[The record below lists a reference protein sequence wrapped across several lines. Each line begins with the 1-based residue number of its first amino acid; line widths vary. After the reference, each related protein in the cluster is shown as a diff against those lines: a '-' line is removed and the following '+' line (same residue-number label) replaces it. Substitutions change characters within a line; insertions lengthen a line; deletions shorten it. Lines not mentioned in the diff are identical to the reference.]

1 MTRRFCQS
9 YWAVLCTAAMLS
21 LVLPTLSVAQSTL
34 HVYRE
39 VKHDTSLPLADLQAM
54 TPAQPNPFSP
64 RILNILSTGPDQSA
78 QVSAVPDAALQEA
91 VLPNVN
97 ATLGFPFV
105 PLLFPASQSQFDF
118 HPAILEVHA
127 GRDERQAL
135 LLRFANQLPNLF
147 LMNQK
152 FASTQRSMVGIASVF
167 VGTDMAVQ
175 QPQLIVFN
183 EPVGVFE
190 IGFTAPDR
198 LYFGSSEDYARFKFF
213 QQEVVVSRVP
223 VDSGI
228 SFSGR
233 GRLPAWILLRTGAR
247 LMGRLPGHA
256 AEKKVT
262 RIGHRSQVS
271 GKAARERVAARR
283 DKPRLDTCFT

>member
-1 MTRRFCQS
+1 
-9 YWAVLCTAAMLS
+9 
-21 LVLPTLSVAQSTL
+21 
-34 HVYRE
+34 
-39 VKHDTSLPLADLQAM
+39 
-54 TPAQPNPFSP
+54 
-64 RILNILSTGPDQSA
+64 
-78 QVSAVPDAALQEA
+78 
-91 VLPNVN
+91 
-97 ATLGFPFV
+97 
-105 PLLFPASQSQFDF
+105 
-118 HPAILEVHA
+118 
-127 GRDERQAL
+127 
-135 LLRFANQLPNLF
+135 
-147 LMNQK
+147 
-152 FASTQRSMVGIASVF
+152 
-167 VGTDMAVQ
+167 MAVQ

-190 IGFTAPDR
+190 IGFTPPDR

-262 RIGHRSQVS
+262 QQVTGHRCQ
-271 GKAARERVAARR
+271 GKRALGGLLFLRP
-283 DKPRLDTCFT
+283 KTCDP